1 MIYIRKVIYQNKV
14 NFSLDSFYSP
24 LLPNYTLG
32 IILVREMK
40 DFLDNV
46 T

>member
-1 MIYIRKVIYQNKV
+1 MYQNKV
-14 NFSLDSFYSP
+14 NFSLVSIYSP
-24 LLPNYTLG
+24 LLSNYTLG